1 MTTDKN
7 KKIPLWRDDRFWRIA
22 LQLLAVVAFIAVVS
36 MLGYNLNRSMQQ
48 RGIQFGFGFL
58 ENAASFDIGES
69 LIEYDSTD
77 PYYRVLLAG
86 LINSLRVM
94 ILGFVLTTV
103 VGVAAGIASFSE
115 NWLVRQ
121 LSRVYVEIVRN
132 SPLLLQL
139 FFWYF
144 AVFFSLPRPQEQID
158 LFGAVFLSKRGI
170 YVPWPENTIAVWLW
184 LGVLVAGAI
193 SSIFLWRWRT
203 KLMVERAQSG
213 RPQLIV
219 LIGMAIAAIPI
230 VIIALGWQKPQL
242 LANGTIEGG
251 TRLTLEFSALLA
263 GLVFYTGAFIAEIV
277 RGGIQSVEKGQWEAA
292 KSVGL
297 KSGLVMRLVVFPQ
310 AMRAIVPALNS
321 QYINLAK
328 NSSLGVAIGYAD
340 FYSVSNTTFN
350 QSGRPI
356 EIFLI
361 LMVIYL
367 TIDTLISL
375 GMNWLNNSV
384 QLKER

>member
-1 MTTDKN
+1 M
-7 KKIPLWRDDRFWRIA
+7 
-22 LQLLAVVAFIAVVS
+22 
-36 MLGYNLNRSMQQ
+36 
-48 RGIQFGFGFL
+48 
-58 ENAASFDIGES
+58 
-69 LIEYDSTD
+69 
-77 PYYRVLLAG
+77 
-86 LINSLRVM
+86 
-94 ILGFVLTTV
+94 
-103 VGVAAGIASFSE
+103 
-115 NWLVRQ
+115 
-121 LSRVYVEIVRN
+121 
-132 SPLLLQL
+132 
-139 FFWYF
+139 
-144 AVFFSLPRPQEQID
+144 
-158 LFGAVFLSKRGI
+158 
-170 YVPWPENTIAVWLW
+170 
-184 LGVLVAGAI
+184 
-193 SSIFLWRWRT
+193 
-203 KLMVERAQSG
+203 
-213 RPQLIV
+213 
-219 LIGMAIAAIPI
+219 
-230 VIIALGWQKPQL
+230 
-242 LANGTIEGG
+242 
-251 TRLTLEFSALLA
+251 
-263 GLVFYTGAFIAEIV
+263 VFYTGAFIAEIV

-361 LMVIYL
+361 LMAIYL